1 MRSNSRD
8 KRLTLEMSQLITR
21 ARTMGLATAI
31 PIYLDD
37 SELIRLVTIILNDL
51 NKTLPPEVYLLP
63 QKVGNYYDLP
73 LDWFKEPMHE
83 ADFTK
88 IYLSCTQVVQ
98 DFDTYFKCLCEIH
111 KRRRKYERI
120 LSAQPLPTMLQISPR
135 TLLEFGIIASPALA
149 SWMVCK
155 KWFYDIDNRAAQ
167 ETGYLFEPILASAL
181 GGVSCSARNSPIRRR
196 SDPKK
201 GRQVDCIVDKTA
213 YEFKLRVTIAASGQ
227 GRFAQELDFAEDCRN
242 SGFSPVL
249 LVLDPTPSARLE
261 ELSKEYERVEGQT
274 YIGDKA
280 WQHIEEQAGATMG
293 TFVEKY
299 VRRPI
304 AEIDTYAS
312 NLLNLSISK
321 LSSESA
327 FAVEL
332 SNEQESFSWRINRKE
347 DQTLADETTSLEDE
361 YFMDCPT

>member
-1 MRSNSRD
+1 
-8 KRLTLEMSQLITR
+8 
-21 ARTMGLATAI
+21 
-31 PIYLDD
+31 
-37 SELIRLVTIILNDL
+37 
-51 NKTLPPEVYLLP
+51 
-63 QKVGNYYDLP
+63 
-73 LDWFKEPMHE
+73 
-83 ADFTK
+83 
-88 IYLSCTQVVQ
+88 
-98 DFDTYFKCLCEIH
+98 
-111 KRRRKYERI
+111 
-120 LSAQPLPTMLQISPR
+120 MLQISPR
-135 TLLEFGIIASPALA
+135 TLLEFGIIASRALA
-149 SWMVCK
+149 SWMVWK

-181 GGVSCSARNSPIRRR
+181 GGVPCGARNSPIRRR

-227 GRFAQELDFAEDCRN
+227 GRFVEELDFAEDCRN

-249 LVLDPTPSARLE
+249 LVLDPTPSGRLE
-261 ELSKEYERVEGQT
+261 ELSQEYERVEGQT

-280 WQHIEEQAGATMG
+280 WQHLEEQAGATMG

-332 SNEQESFSWRINRKE
+332 SNERENFSWRINRKE
-347 DQTLADETTSLEDE
+347 DQTLADETTSIEDE
-361 YFMDCPT
+361 YSMDCLT